1 MTHDLAVTP
10 HDADLT
16 SAPAPKKFFV
26 VSTRK
31 LTVLFLATLG
41 VYSIYWFYKQ
51 WEAYKDGSDFDSDAG
66 KMWPVMRALFP
77 MFFVFSLLRRLREE
91 GLHHEEMVRW
101 NTVPMASA
109 LTALLLISKALDRA
123 ASKSLGSPITD
134 MLALVM
140 LLPLLAYFLSVQDK
154 VNLVCDD
161 PEGAG
166 NARFSKANYAWI
178 ALGAVLWLLVI
189 LGMLMPN

>member
-1 MTHDLAVTP
+1 MTDDLAATP
-10 HDADLT
+10 HEADLA
-16 SAPAPKKFFV
+16 SAPPKKFFV

-41 VYSIYWFYKQ
+41 MYSIYWFYKQ

-77 MFFVFSLLRRLREE
+77 IFFVFSLLRRLREE
-91 GLHHEEMVRW
+91 GLRHEEIERW
-101 NTVPMASA
+101 STAPTAGVM
-109 LTALLLISKALDRA
+109 TALLVLSQGFDRA
-123 ASKSLGSPITD
+123 ANKSLGSPVTD
-134 MLALVM
+134 ILALVI

-166 NARFSKANYAWI
+166 NARFTIANYAWI
-178 ALGAVLWLLVI
+178 ALGVALWLLMI
-189 LGMLMPN
+189 LAMLMPN